1 VPEDM
6 KSLIQNGVIKMPIRL
21 EMLALK
27 IAAGILPPAIDTITT
42 EEDTV
47 EGRAQR

>member
-1 VPEDM
+1 
-6 KSLIQNGVIKMPIRL
+6 MPIRL

-27 IAAGILPPAIDTITT
+27 MAAGILPPAMDTITT